1 MASHKALHSRCL
13 SRSSACGFDAER
25 TVEMTV
31 EKLASDLFREFNA
44 KPESQH
50 IASEFALIELSRLI
64 ARVKPGSVLEIGA
77 GIGTITKLVLTH
89 PDRPKQL
96 TSTEGHPVCLSELSK
111 NLKGVELTGYTL
123 VNSATELALNQRY
136 DLVIFDGTLDDE
148 QQYAVFSSG
157 TWCFV
162 EGNRSKT
169 MDVLKQKLAKRGM
182 TIAFEKKRP
191 DPKKFRLFS
200 SRRFL
205 GLRLPALMM
214 NPVKGCSLGQVFG
227 AEAVVPS

>member
-1 MASHKALHSRCL
+1 
-13 SRSSACGFDAER
+13 
-25 TVEMTV
+25 MTV
-31 EKLASDLFREFNA
+31 ETLASDIFREFDA

-50 IASEFALIELSRLI
+50 IANEFALMELSRLI
-64 ARVKPGSVLEIGA
+64 ARIRPQSVLEIGA
-77 GIGTITKLVLTH
+77 GIGTITKLILTH
-89 PDRPKQL
+89 PDRPARL
-96 TSTEGHPVCLSELSK
+96 TSTEGHPICVSELSK
-111 NLKGVELTGYTL
+111 NLKGVELTGYKL
-123 VNSATELALNQRY
+123 VNSATELDLNRHY

-148 QQYAVFSSG
+148 QQYAVFGSG

-169 MDVLKQKLAKRGM
+169 MDVLKQKLAERGM

-191 DPKKFRLFS
+191 DHKKFRLFS

-214 NPVKGCSLGQVFG
+214 NPVKGCSLGQVSG
-227 AEAVVPS
+227 TEAVVPA

>member
-1 MASHKALHSRCL
+1 MS
-13 SRSSACGFDAER
+13 
-25 TVEMTV
+25 VEM
-31 EKLASDLFREFNA
+31 LASDIFREFNA

-50 IASEFALIELSRLI
+50 IANEFALTELARLI
-64 ARVKPGSVLEIGA
+64 ASVRPQSILEIGA

-89 PDRPKQL
+89 PNRPTHL

-111 NLKGVELTGYTL
+111 NLKGIELTGYTL
-123 VNSATELALNQRY
+123 VNSATELDLNRHY
-136 DLVIFDGTLDDE
+136 DLMIFDGTLDDE

-169 MDVLKQKLAKRGM
+169 MEALKQKLAERGM

-191 DPKKFRLFS
+191 DDKKFRLFS

-214 NPVKGCSLGQVFG
+214 NPVKGCSLGQVFR
-227 AEAVVPS
+227 ADAVVPA